1 MQTISDALRNAID
14 AGNPQR
20 ILFVFSGGFEL
31 TNENIVITSGVELSE
46 EFNSERN
53 ITIGLTP
60 SSILT
65 FTLLNDANQLS
76 GFNFGW
82 FHAYIGARIDSG
94 TPTEITRTFTECGQ
108 TVTYAFAKI
117 GTFYAQKPDV
127 IKKTTVSVTAYD
139 RMIKFDR
146 DMPASSTL
154 GISYPTTIGTILTKM
169 CNYLSFT
176 QESTT
181 FLNSDLTVAS
191 EPKEF
196 KTSTMRQVVSWI
208 AECACSTARFN
219 RAGNL
224 ELVWF
229 STASGAL
236 YDEHNYKGFDYAW
249 YETTGINGLYC
260 RDTTK
265 ATESQDGTTKTNN
278 YLIQDNPFLM
288 D

>member
-1 MQTISDALRNAID
+1 MQTVSEALRNAID

-20 ILFVFSGGFEL
+20 VLFVFSGNVEY
-31 TNENIVITSGVELSE
+31 TNEDIAISSGVELNE

-60 SSILT
+60 SSTLS
-65 FTLLNDANQLS
+65 FTLLNENNQLS
-76 GFNFGW
+76 GLNFGW
-82 FHAYIGARIDSG
+82 FHFYIGARIDEG
-94 TPTEITRTFTECGQ
+94 APTEITRNYTENGES
-108 TVTYAFAKI
+108 VTYAFAKI
-117 GTFYAQKPDV
+117 GTFYAKKPDV
-127 IKKTTVSVTAYD
+127 IKKKTVSVTAYD
-139 RMIKFDR
+139 RMVLFDR
-146 DMPASSTL
+146 DMPSSATL
-154 GISYPTTIGTILTKM
+154 GISYPTTIGNILTKM
-169 CNYLSFT
+169 CSYISVSL
-176 QESTT
+176 ESSS
-181 FLNSDLTVAS
+181 FLNNDLTVDS
-191 EPKEF
+191 EPKDF
-196 KTSTMRQVVSWI
+196 RTATMRQVVSWI

-265 ATESQDGTTKTNN
+265 ATETQDGTTKTNN